1 MYPVFMGMPGE
12 SYRKQLWTHT
22 RTHTHTHT
30 HTNANKHTY
39 SQTHKY
45 ANTHI
50 HIQKYANTYT
60 HTHTKDQKYTGKSPT
75 ARAQGEK
82 RNLPGTWVH
91 FHDGE
96 VTAVPLNLVHY
107 EVKVLD
113 GVRLTVIHVCQL
125 GLLQQM
131 WVLHIHCGGQLCNKH
146 NQIQSK
152 LKLDKPTSFNYL
164 LSLHYHSFYIFPQ

>member
-1 MYPVFMGMPGE
+1 M
-12 SYRKQLWTHT
+12 QIN
-22 RTHTHTHT
+22 THTHKHTSMQIHTYTYKSMQIHT
-30 HTNANKHTY
+30 H
-39 SQTHKY
+39 
-45 ANTHI
+45 
-50 HIQKYANTYT
+50 T

-152 LKLDKPTSFNYL
+152 LKLDKPPSFNYL

>member
-1 MYPVFMGMPGE
+1 M
-12 SYRKQLWTHT
+12 QI
-22 RTHTHTHT
+22 HTH
-30 HTNANKHTY
+30 
-39 SQTHKY
+39 
-45 ANTHI
+45 
-50 HIQKYANTYT
+50 T

>member
-1 MYPVFMGMPGE
+1 MGMPGE

-22 RTHTHTHT
+22 STHTHMY
-30 HTNANKHTY
+30 ANKHTY
-39 SQTHKY
+39 TYTSMQ
-45 ANTHI
+45 I
-50 HIQKYANTYT
+50 HTYKSMQIHT
-60 HTHTKDQKYTGKSPT
+60 HTHTKDQKHTGKSP
-75 ARAQGEK
+75 AANAQGEK
-82 RNLPGTWVH
+82 WNLPGTWVH

-96 VTAVPLNLVHY
+96 VTAVPLNLVHH

-131 WVLHIHCGGQLCNKH
+131 RVFHIHCGGQLCNKH

-152 LKLDKPTSFNYL
+152 LKLDEPASFNYC
-164 LSLHYHSFYIFPQ
+164 LS